1 MNISGHLG
9 LVVLITRYVS
19 VSYCIRACVPALSS
33 SADQLLS
40 FSTNVLVSSQ
50 YHYPDKVWKVDNSY
64 KIKKKSTCY
73 SVINMHLESF
83 LIV

>member
-50 YHYPDKVWKVDNSY
+50 YHYPDKVWNIDNNDKV
-64 KIKKKSTCY
+64 KKKSACN
-73 SVINMHLESF
+73 SVITIYLESF
-83 LIV
+83 LTV